1 MRGVVCVLF
10 ASIMFKAAV
19 MDVNADI
26 YLHKPD
32 QEGPSLLTGD
42 ALSRGYNEYRESGV
56 RGEEV
61 VTCCH
66 SYLCFHFLHGL
77 HKILET
83 CYRITA

>member
-1 MRGVVCVLF
+1 MLF

-42 ALSRGYNEYRESGV
+42 AMSKRLIMNTERAV
-56 RGEEV
+56 RGE
-61 VTCCH
+61 
-66 SYLCFHFLHGL
+66 
-77 HKILET
+77 
-83 CYRITA
+83 RRQ

>member
-1 MRGVVCVLF
+1 MLF

-42 ALSRGYNEYRESGV
+42 ALLEVNNEYRE
-56 RGEEV
+56 RGER
-61 VTCCH
+61 
-66 SYLCFHFLHGL
+66 G
-77 HKILET
+77 
-83 CYRITA
+83 RR